1 MRHNTFLGIALSI
14 SAMGIAYGASEVW
27 NQDYRNWS
35 SSDVQKVLTN
45 SPWAAKTAAS
55 YASENRGGGYDPN
68 SSGGSYPG
76 SGSGNGGGGYPNS
89 GGGYPGG
96 GGGMG
101 GRGGGMGGMG
111 GGMGGMGGGM
121 GGMGGGRGRRGGQD
135 QSQMKM
141 DVVVRWDSSMPV
153 KQALLKSESGG
164 ELPAPGDPKYTLDK
178 PEKDYVIS
186 VVGMRAM
193 RSRSNDSDAD
203 DDSKSSA
210 SDHMRNLLMSSTQI
224 LIKNK
229 EALNPDDVKIEPQSD
244 GTNTAT
250 FFFSRSNPIDLDD
263 KEVTF
268 VTQTGRLKIE
278 RKFKLKEMV
287 YNGKLSL

>member
-1 MRHNTFLGIALSI
+1 
-14 SAMGIAYGASEVW
+14 MGIAYGASEVW

-45 SPWAAKTAAS
+45 SPWAAKTSAS

-76 SGSGNGGGGYPNS
+76 SGSGNGGGGYP
-89 GGGYPGG
+89 GGGGG
-96 GGGMG
+96 GMGGMGGGMG

-121 GGMGGGRGRRGGQD
+121 GGGRGRRGGAD
-135 QSQMKM
+135 PSQMKM
-141 DVVVRWDSSMPV
+141 DVIVRWDSSMPV

-178 PEKDYVIS
+178 PEKDYVVS

-193 RSRSNDSDAD
+193 HSRSSDSDSDSD
-203 DDSKSSA
+203 DTKSA
-210 SDHMRNLLMSSTQI
+210 SDHLRNLLMSSTQI
-224 LIKNK
+224 LVKNK
-229 EALNPDDVKIEPQSD
+229 EALSPDDVQIEPQGD
-244 GTNTAT
+244 GTNTAR
-250 FFFSRSNPIDLDD
+250 FFFPRTTQIDLDD